1 MVSGVGLNGQP
12 LVRRPG
18 QRQGRERDWILWG
31 VPLIMV
37 TISSFLILSIERQEA
52 LEGLSSFSLSFTGLL
67 PVSYTH
73 LRAHET

>member
-52 LEGLSSFSLSFTGLL
+52 LEGFLRSLLASQAFFD
-67 PVSYTH
+67 S
-73 LRAHET
+73 